1 MSILVLL
8 VALHTVCVS
17 AHFFITSPRPRAGS
31 NDGTELIHP
40 CGGLPLG
47 TRTKIVPDSSGVFPI
62 KGGLAHPTATANF
75 SIVVTNGDPD
85 ESQFGQTF
93 FDGRR
98 DAGMKKR
105 KPSYHVGTLRQ
116 PSVNRVH
123 RDLNDGI
130 RTIDNFWNIK
140 DAASHSK
147 PDFCDYG
154 HQRIHNHHYH
164 YYNHYYHD
172 YYHDDNDHNHNHN
185 NQNNNLGRNQR
196 QPHHKQPIEP
206 GSSRS

>member
-93 FDGRR
+93 FDGGR
-98 DAGMKKR
+98 DAGMVFG
-105 KPSYHVGTLRQ
+105 YFTFNA
-116 PSVNRVH
+116 SVLDIPEIV
-123 RDLNDGI
+123 DGANAVI
-130 RTIDNFWNIK
+130 QVSMYTVDGWLTECS
-140 DAASHSK
+140 DV
-147 PDFCDYG
+147 
-154 HQRIHNHHYH
+154 
-164 YYNHYYHD
+164 
-172 YYHDDNDHNHNHN
+172 
-185 NQNNNLGRNQR
+185 
-196 QPHHKQPIEP
+196 
-206 GSSRS
+206 